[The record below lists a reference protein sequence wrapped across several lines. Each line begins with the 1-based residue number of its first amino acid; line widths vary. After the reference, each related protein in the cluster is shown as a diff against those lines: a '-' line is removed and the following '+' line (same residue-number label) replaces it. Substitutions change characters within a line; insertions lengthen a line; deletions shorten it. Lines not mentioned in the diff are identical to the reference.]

1 MKKRLR
7 KKKHIGEFAEWGREL
22 TVQRNTKE
30 GFDDFFFA
38 FIDEAIE
45 ANGLTC
51 GGGGSED
58 SLSVIIELGARNDP
72 QDERIEQVKKWLDD
86 RQDVQD
92 YKVGEL
98 VDVWYGEF

>member
-7 KKKHIGEFAEWGREL
+7 KKKHLVEFTEWGREL
-22 TVQRNTKE
+22 TIQRNTRE
-30 GFDDFFFA
+30 DFMEFFYA

-51 GGGGSED
+51 GGGRGED
-58 SLSVIIELGARNDP
+58 SLSVMIELGARHDP
-72 QDERIEQVKKWLDD
+72 QDERIEHVRKWLDS
-86 RQDVQD
+86 RQDVED

-98 VDVWYGEF
+98 VDV